1 MTIEVR
7 AVGYRYRARLALGS
21 VTTTFPDQQLVALVG
36 PNGSGKST
44 LLKLLA
50 RVLRPVS
57 GEVLFHGRNLEE
69 WAPKE
74 YARSVSYLPQEPSP
88 AFPMKAIDVV
98 LSGRSPFLG
107 RFQWEGAQDLGLAR
121 DALRKC
127 DALEFAD
134 RYIDSLSGGE
144 KQRVFLAR
152 VFVASP
158 AVILLDEPLT
168 GLDVAHVQTFMELLR
183 SFVDSTGVTAILVSH
198 ELNWCSAYA
207 DRMIVMRGGSI
218 ALDGPPRE
226 VMTESAMR
234 ELFGFDAK
242 ALHSEEATWIVPRV
256 SARKPGSNR

>member
-7 AVGYRYRARLALGS
+7 SVGFRYRSRVAVAD
-21 VTTTFPDQQLVALVG
+21 VTASFQDRQLIALVG

-50 RVLRPVS
+50 RVLQPAS
-57 GEVLFHGRNLEE
+57 GQVMFRGRDLTGWNPREF
-69 WAPKE
+69 
-74 YARSVSYLPQEPSP
+74 ARSVSYLPQEPSP

-107 RFQWEGAQDLGLAR
+107 RFQWESRSDLELAEE
-121 DALRKC
+121 ALRKC

-134 RYIDSLSGGE
+134 RYVDSLSGGE
-144 KQRVFLAR
+144 KKRVFLAR
-152 VFVASP
+152 VFVTAP

-168 GLDVAHVQTFMELLR
+168 GLDVSHVQTFMQLLR
-183 SFVDSTGVTAILVSH
+183 SFVDSTGATAILVSH

-207 DRMIVMRGGSI
+207 DRMTVMRSGSI
-218 ALDGPPRE
+218 ARDGTPRE

-234 ELFGFDAK
+234 ELFGFDAET
-242 ALHSEEATWIVPRV
+242 LYSEQATWVVPRV
-256 SARKPGSNR
+256 SARE